1 MTWLGIAVL
10 LFILISC
17 ITGYRRGFVKEAV
30 SLVFMVL
37 AMVVVWTIN
46 PYVNE
51 FLKEKTPVYKVVQE
65 NCQKTISEQLSGD
78 GELGEEVQAALIA
91 SLPLPESAKTNMSAN
106 NTSEVYQY
114 LAVNTFAEY
123 IADYLAVMITN
134 GISFL
139 LSFMLATIG
148 IRLIAS
154 ALHIMAQL
162 PVLRGIN
169 RLGGGAIGCLR
180 AVIIVW
186 IAFLGLT
193 IFYSTDIGKQGLK
206 LIEQDPLL
214 SFLYDKNI
222 FVQVFM
228 SIFYGK

>member
-1 MTWLGIAVL
+1 MTWLGIAAI

-17 ITGYRRGFVKEAV
+17 VVGFRRGFVKEAV
-30 SLVFMVL
+30 SLMFMVL
-37 AMVVVWTIN
+37 AMMIVWTIN

-51 FLKEKTPVYKVVQE
+51 FLKEKTPVYTAVQE
-65 NCQKTISEQLSGD
+65 NCQKTISEQLSGE
-78 GELGEEVQAALIA
+78 GELGEDVQKALIA

-114 LAVNTFAEY
+114 LAVDTFAEY

-139 LSFMLATIG
+139 LSFLLATVG
-148 IRLIAS
+148 IRLAAA
-154 ALHIMAQL
+154 ALHLMAQL

-169 RLGGGAIGCLR
+169 RLGGGVIGCLR
-180 AVIIVW
+180 AVLIIW
-186 IAFLGLT
+186 IAFLVLT
-193 IFYSTDIGKQGLK
+193 VFYSTDIGRQGLR
-206 LIEQDPLL
+206 LVEQDPLL
-214 SFLYDKNI
+214 KVLYDKDI
-222 FVQVFM
+222 FVQIFM